1 MFEIIKAGGPLMW
14 PIIACSIIALAIIA
28 ERFWSLRTETISPP
42 NMLNQVLGWV
52 ENNQLDVK
60 HIQAL
65 YDTSPLGRVLASG
78 LMNKSDHRDVIK
90 EAIEDAGRQVTHQ
103 LERFLTTLGTIAMVT
118 PLLGL
123 LGTVLGMINVFTVIA
138 SSGVGDPQELS
149 GGISQAL
156 ITTAT
161 GLTVA
166 IPALIFHRLF
176 RRKVDSLV
184 MDMEQEAT
192 KLIETLHEKNRSA

>member
-14 PIIACSIIALAIIA
+14 PILASSIIALAIIA
-28 ERFWSLRTETISPP
+28 ERFWSLRADHISPP
-42 NMLNQVLGWV
+42 NMLNQVIGWID
-52 ENNQLDVK
+52 NNQLDVK

-65 YDTSPLGRVLASG
+65 YDTSPLGRVLAVG
-78 LMNKSDHRDVIK
+78 LLNKHDRREVIK

-103 LERFLTTLGTIAMVT
+103 LERFLTTLGTIAMIT

-123 LGTVLGMINVFTVIA
+123 LGTVLGMINVFTVISTA
-138 SSGVGDPQELS
+138 GVGDPQQLS

-192 KLIETLHEKNRSA
+192 RLIETLHEHNQGS

>member
-14 PIIACSIIALAIIA
+14 PIIACSIIALAIVA
-28 ERFWSLRTETISPP
+28 ERFWSLRADTIAPP
-42 NMLNQVLGWV
+42 NMLSQVLGWV
-52 ENNQLDVK
+52 EKNQLDVK

-65 YDTSPLGRVLASG
+65 YDASPLGRVLAAG
-78 LMNKSDHRDVIK
+78 LMNKNDSREVIK

-103 LERFLTTLGTIAMVT
+103 LERFLTTLGTIAAIA

-123 LGTVLGMINVFTVIA
+123 LGTVLGMISVFTVIS

-156 ITTAT
+156 ITTAA
-161 GLTVA
+161 GLSVA
-166 IPALIFHRLF
+166 IPALIFHRMF

-192 KLIETLHEKNRSA
+192 KLIETLHQNKRKA

>member
-14 PIIACSIIALAIIA
+14 PIIACSIIALAIVA
-28 ERFWSLRTETISPP
+28 ERFWSLKAETIAPP
-42 NMLNQVLGWV
+42 NMLSQVVAWIEG
-52 ENNQLDVK
+52 NRLDVK

-65 YDTSPLGRVLASG
+65 YDTSPLGRILAAG
-78 LMNKSDHRDVIK
+78 LMNKNDSRAVIK

-123 LGTVLGMINVFTVIA
+123 LGTVLGMINVFTVI
-138 SSGVGDPQELS
+138 STSGVGDPQELS

-161 GLTVA
+161 GLSVA
-166 IPALIFHRLF
+166 IPAMIFHRLF

-184 MDMEQEAT
+184 IDMEQEAT
-192 KLIETLHEKNRSA
+192 KLIETLHEKKRKA

>member
-1 MFEIIKAGGPLMW
+1 MW
-14 PIIACSIIALAIIA
+14 PILACSIIALAIIA
-28 ERFWSLRTETISPP
+28 ERFWSLRAEAISPP
-42 NMLNQVLGWV
+42 NMLNQVIGWID
-52 ENNQLDVK
+52 NNQLDVK

-65 YDTSPLGRVLASG
+65 YDTSPLGRVLAAG
-78 LMNKSDHRDVIK
+78 LLNKNDHRDVIK

-103 LERFLTTLGTIAMVT
+103 LERFLTTLGTIAMIT

-123 LGTVLGMINVFTVIA
+123 LGTVLGMINVFTVISTA
-138 SSGVGDPQELS
+138 GVGDPQQLS

-161 GLTVA
+161 GLSVA

-184 MDMEQEAT
+184 IDMEQEAT
-192 KLIETLHEKNRSA
+192 RLIETLHEKNKRA